1 MYFPTFKISE
11 IGVVKLATDGTL
23 YGFGTFLVF
32 SSEID
37 LLSCNSWQ
45 IRHHEIPRYDGM
57 ILSLTDI
64 KGCVCM
70 ILYLQNVYEEIHRG
84 VWVAQSVKHLTL
96 DFGAGHDLRVL
107 SSSPVSCLC

>member
-37 LLSCNSWQ
+37 LYLV
-45 IRHHEIPRYDGM
+45 
-57 ILSLTDI
+57 ILGKLGI
-64 KGCVCM
+64 MK
-70 ILYLQNVYEEIHRG
+70 YLG
-84 VWVAQSVKHLTL
+84 TTA
-96 DFGAGHDLRVL
+96 
-107 SSSPVSCLC
+107 